1 MKAIVFGAG
10 NIGRAFI
17 GRLFSE
23 NGASTV
29 FVDVRADI
37 VSELNRRRE
46 YPIVV
51 KDTGKPDRTIIVG
64 NVGGLLAG
72 DAAGVRAALVE
83 ADFVATCVGL
93 RALPYIAPDL
103 ADGLRARWKFSG
115 RPLDL
120 ILAENVH
127 DGDALL
133 RGLLKP
139 LLPADFPLERAL
151 GVSRAAVGK
160 MVPVMTAE
168 EVARDP
174 LAVFSEGFNRLVVD
188 GRAFRTKIPP
198 FADLQ
203 AVDDIDA
210 FMDRKL
216 YLHNLGHAA
225 VAYFGHAVRP
235 DERYVSG
242 AVGIQEVSTRV
253 RETMACASE
262 ILFRAHPAA
271 FTRLELDAHAN
282 DLLARF
288 ANVGL
293 KDTVHRVGRDLR
305 RKLSRED
312 RVLGAVR
319 LAESL
324 GVDWTPIARTFFA
337 ALRFGAADE
346 RGAPAPDDAAFLTDA
361 RASEIGDILVRL
373 CGMDAREDASC
384 IEKFIALDRELRP
397 GAGRT

>member
-1 MKAIVFGAG
+1 MNAVVFGAG

-29 FVDVRADI
+29 FVDVRTDI
-37 VSELNRRRE
+37 VTELNRRRE
-46 YPIVV
+46 YPIIV
-51 KDTGKPDRTIIVG
+51 KDTGTPDRTIIVG
-64 NVGGLLAG
+64 NVGGLLAS
-72 DAAGVRAALVE
+72 DAVGVRAALVE
-83 ADFVATCVGL
+83 ADYAATCVGL
-93 RALPYIAPDL
+93 RALPFIAPAL
-103 ADGLRARWKFSG
+103 ADGIRARWESSG

-120 ILAENVH
+120 ILAENAH
-127 DGDALL
+127 DGDALV
-133 RGLLKP
+133 RGLLIP
-139 LLPADFPLERAL
+139 LLPDGFPLEHAL

-188 GRAFRTKIPP
+188 GRAFLTGIPR

-225 VAYFGHAVRP
+225 VAYFGHAIKP
-235 DERYVSG
+235 DERYVSAAIG
-242 AVGIQEVSTRV
+242 VLEVSTHV
-253 RETMACASE
+253 REAMACASE

-271 FTRLELDAHAN
+271 FTRLELDEHAN
-282 DLLARF
+282 DLLSRF

-319 LAESL
+319 LAEAL
-324 GVDWTPIARTFFA
+324 GIDWTPIARTFFA
-337 ALRFGAADE
+337 ALRFDAVDE
-346 RGAPAPDDAAFLTDA
+346 TGEPAPDDAAFLADA
-361 RASEIGDILVRL
+361 RALKIGDILVRL
-373 CGMDAREDASC
+373 CGMDARKDASC
-384 IEKFIALDRELRP
+384 IEKFAALDRELRP
-397 GAGRT
+397 GDEIS